1 MPPTPSASTAFSRL
15 AIKRRIRQGAM
26 KSLPRRRLGKTS
38 VQPSAIGMGTGAL
51 GGFGV
56 AVDYPLFEETILAA
70 YGSGVRYFGTA
81 PMYGYGK
88 SEHYL
93 GHAIRTLG
101 LRKEITLSTRWVGFS
116 GQPVDHPRRPR
127 PMASAGS
134 TLCHF
139 ATRSIIPTTESCGR
153 LKTVS
158 SGSASVVLPTTTIDI
173 PCAPSR
179 RAEAYGVSL
188 AAEGSAAASSAS
200 SRVIGRRPRLSQ

>member
-1 MPPTPSASTAFSRL
+1 
-15 AIKRRIRQGAM
+15 M

-38 VQPSAIGMGTGAL
+38 VQPSAIGMGTGAS

-56 AVDYPLFEETILAA
+56 AVDYPLFEQTILAA
-70 YGSGVRYFGTA
+70 YGSGVRYFDTA

-158 SGSASVVLPTTTIDI
+158 SGLALIISTFSSSTILAE
-173 PCAPSR
+173 PGMATPPPSTGSNCV
-179 RAEAYGVSL
+179 RAA
-188 AAEGSAAASSAS
+188 
-200 SRVIGRRPRLSQ
+200 VIGRLKSYGAPGRPALSDLASTKHNPYWTRRRNSHSTVR